1 MQNYNKKS
9 DFARIIAKKS
19 VPLHSKIRISEIMT
33 QEQEEQLMRLL
44 KSIDI
49 SDVLKVASN
58 HGNRYNRRI
67 LKFFR
72 WFCKWAPVFIM
83 CVHTYGML
91 EFAHHPREM
100 IIPIRG
106 NTACYMFIYLMVYIM
121 PMIIILASRFFFLCW
136 KYRIP
141 FLYYFGVNAIHIVH
155 GSVFTTNS
163 MIMSHYA
170 LFVMI
175 AVIYAYAFS
184 DILLNTY
191 IGRKIFK

>member
-19 VPLHSKIRISEIMT
+19 VPLQSETKISEIMT
-33 QEQEEQLMRLL
+33 QEQEKQLERLL
-44 KSIDI
+44 EGIDI
-49 SDVLKVASN
+49 SDVLKFASN

-72 WFCKWAPVFIM
+72 WFCKWVPVFIM
-83 CVHTYGML
+83 CVHVYGML
-91 EFAHHPREM
+91 EFARHPREM
-100 IIPIRG
+100 IIPIKG
-106 NTACYMFIYLMVYIM
+106 NTTCYMFIYLMVYIM
-121 PMIIILASRFFFLCW
+121 PMVIILASRFFFLCW
-136 KYRIP
+136 RYRIP
-141 FLYYFGVNAIHIVH
+141 FFYYFGVNAIHIVH

-184 DILLNTY
+184 DILLNTC

>member
-19 VPLHSKIRISEIMT
+19 VPLQSETKISENMT

-72 WFCKWAPVFIM
+72 WFCKWVPVFIM
-83 CVHTYGML
+83 CVHIYGML
-91 EFAHHPREM
+91 AFAHHPRKM
-100 IIPIRG
+100 IVPIRG

-175 AVIYAYAFS
+175 AVIYVYAFS
-184 DILLNTY
+184 DILLNTC
-191 IGRKIFK
+191 IGRKIFR

>member
-19 VPLHSKIRISEIMT
+19 VPLQSETKISENMT

-72 WFCKWAPVFIM
+72 WFCKWVPVFIM
-83 CVHTYGML
+83 CVHIYGML
-91 EFAHHPREM
+91 AFAHHPRKM
-100 IIPIRG
+100 IVPIRG

-175 AVIYAYAFS
+175 AVIYVYAFS
-184 DILLNTY
+184 DILLNTC

>member
-1 MQNYNKKS
+1 
-9 DFARIIAKKS
+9 
-19 VPLHSKIRISEIMT
+19 MT
-33 QEQEEQLMRLL
+33 QEQEEQLVRLL
-44 KSIDI
+44 NGTDI

-72 WFCKWAPVFIM
+72 WFCKWIPVFIM
-83 CVHTYGML
+83 CVHAYGML
-91 EFAHHPREM
+91 KFASHPREM
-100 IIPIRG
+100 IIPIKG

-121 PMIIILASRFFFLCW
+121 PMVIILASRFFFLCW
-136 KYRIP
+136 RYRIP
-141 FLYYFGVNAIHIVH
+141 FFYYFGVNAIHIVH
-155 GSVFTTNS
+155 GSIFTTNS

-175 AVIYAYAFS
+175 AVIYVYAFS
-184 DILLNTY
+184 DILLNTC

>member
-19 VPLHSKIRISEIMT
+19 VPLHSKIKISETMT
-33 QEQEEQLMRLL
+33 QEQEKQLEKLL
-44 KSIDI
+44 MGIDI

-67 LKFFR
+67 
-72 WFCKWAPVFIM
+72 
-83 CVHTYGML
+83 L

-184 DILLNTY
+184 DILLNTC

>member
-9 DFARIIAKKS
+9 DFARIITKKS
-19 VPLHSKIRISEIMT
+19 VPLQSEIKISETMT
-33 QEQEEQLMRLL
+33 QEQEEQLERLL
-44 KSIDI
+44 KGIDI
-49 SDVLKVASN
+49 SDVLKVASER
-58 HGNRYNRRI
+58 GNRYNRRI

-83 CVHTYGML
+83 CVHVLGML

-100 IIPIRG
+100 IIPING
-106 NTACYMFIYLMVYIM
+106 NIACYLFIYLMVYIM

-136 KYRIP
+136 RYRIP

-155 GSVFTTNS
+155 GSIFTTNS

-170 LFVMI
+170 LFVMT

-184 DILLNTY
+184 DIFLNTC
-191 IGRKIFK
+191 IGRKFFK

>member
-19 VPLHSKIRISEIMT
+19 VPLQSETKISENMT
-33 QEQEEQLMRLL
+33 QEQEKQLERLL
-44 KSIDI
+44 EGIDI

-72 WFCKWAPVFIM
+72 WFCKWVPALIM
-83 CVHTYGML
+83 CVHAYGML
-91 EFAHHPREM
+91 EFSNHPREM
-100 IIPIRG
+100 IIPIEG
-106 NTACYMFIYLMVYIM
+106 NTSCYMFIYLMVYIM
-121 PMIIILASRFFFLCW
+121 PMVIILASRFFFLCW
-136 KYRIP
+136 RYRIP
-141 FLYYFGVNAIHIVH
+141 FFYYFGVNAIHIVH

-163 MIMSHYA
+163 MIMSHYT

-175 AVIYAYAFS
+175 ALIYVYAFS
-184 DILLNTY
+184 DILLNTCV
-191 IGRKIFK
+191 GRRLFK

>member
-19 VPLHSKIRISEIMT
+19 VPLQSETTISENMT
-33 QEQEEQLMRLL
+33 QDQEEQLARLL
-44 KSIDI
+44 NGIDI

-72 WFCKWAPVFIM
+72 WFCKWVPALIM
-83 CVHTYGML
+83 CVHAYGML
-91 EFAHHPREM
+91 EFSNHPREM
-100 IIPIRG
+100 IIPIEG
-106 NTACYMFIYLMVYIM
+106 NTTCYMFIYLMVYIM
-121 PMIIILASRFFFLCW
+121 PMVIILASRFFFLCW
-136 KYRIP
+136 RYRIP
-141 FLYYFGVNAIHIVH
+141 FFYYFGVNAIHIVH

-163 MIMSHYA
+163 MIMSHYT

-175 AVIYAYAFS
+175 ALIYVYAFS
-184 DILLNTY
+184 DILLNTCV
-191 IGRKIFK
+191 GRRLFK